1 MDRGSF
7 LGVLLGVLLL
17 AVAIGLGPNPR
28 IFFHP
33 ASTVVV
39 VGGVI
44 AATMIR
50 FPLKSTSTYARSGC
64 TATAKLAASVHGVV
78 VQISRYRSAPS
89 TSG

>member
-17 AVAIGLGPNPR
+17 AVAIGMGPNPR

-50 FPLKSTSTYARSGC
+50 FPWST
-64 TATAKLAASVHGVV
+64 
-78 VQISRYRSAPS
+78 
-89 TSG
+89 